1 MSTESP
7 SKLRRYAFN
16 TFLFLWVTG
25 LHAAVVFAFEG
36 TQRSPNQIDGSAIE
50 IKIGLH
56 AESLTNTP
64 TNERDI
70 HRGVTPEQASEPEL
84 ELDSEPEPAIEIK
97 REQAIETVGAVT
109 PELRV
114 SQRAAPIKS
123 KPEPKPE
130 LKLEPTTKAS
140 SVKQMQA
147 VSGSTESTKNASPA
161 PLKVSRLQYMGAPP
175 RPAYPS
181 RALKGRQQG
190 LVVVRVVIDRSGNVS
205 NAAVWQSSG
214 SDALDQ
220 SALHAVQTTRFK
232 PYQDRG
238 VAQEATADIPFNFVL
253 KR

>member
-7 SKLRRYAFN
+7 PKLRRYAFN
-16 TFLFLWVTG
+16 AFLFLWVTG

-36 TQRSPNQIDGSAIE
+36 TQYSPNQIDRSAIE
-50 IKIGLH
+50 IKIGLQ

-64 TNERDI
+64 TNERDT
-70 HRGVTPEQASEPEL
+70 HRAVTPEEASEPEL
-84 ELDSEPEPAIEIK
+84 EPDSKPEPALEIK
-97 REQAIETVGAVT
+97 REPAIETVGAVS

-114 SQRAAPIKS
+114 SQRVAPS
-123 KPEPKPE
+123 KPKPE
-130 LKLEPTTKAS
+130 LKLEPITKAS

-147 VSGSTESTKNASPA
+147 VAGSTESTKNASPA

-232 PYQDRG
+232 PYQDHG